1 MTEEEAVQIAEY
13 VAAACPAQKFGEYT
27 PDVWGEILAP
37 YDVVEARAAVIA
49 IARRQPFISPAE
61 IVTEIR
67 ERRAERIALANV
79 VYDGDPAE
87 TGAASAAN
95 IRALVRAAGDGLT
108 GPSSIRASLGAADR
122 PALPPGD
129 DHAPPRGRAAAVLA
143 AVGKTLPQVREGV
156 VNVRAVPCQ
165 TCSALPGVS
174 CTTRGRRRQDPHP
187 RRLDDA
193 RRAAAGLPPAAPDE
207 DLQRQAGIKAASAAA
222 LARQTDQ
229 DPEADAS

>member
-37 YDVVEARAAVIA
+37 YAVDEARAAVIA
-49 IARRQPFISPAE
+49 VARRQPFVSPAE

-87 TGAASAAN
+87 TGAESAAN
-95 IRALVRAAGDGLT
+95 LREIVRAAGDGLT

-122 PALPPGD
+122 PALPPGA
-129 DHAPPRGRAAAVLA
+129 DHAPPRGRAAAILA
-143 AVGKTLPQVREGV
+143 AVGKAPPRVREGV
-156 VNVRAVPCQ
+156 VNARGIPCQ
-165 TCSALPGVS
+165 SCGALAGTS
-174 CTTRGRRRQDPHP
+174 CTTRGRRRQDVHP
-187 RRLDDA
+187 SRLDDA
-193 RRAAAGLPPAAPDE
+193 RRAAAGLPPTDPTAELEA
-207 DLQRQAGIKAASAAA
+207 QARIQAASAAA
-222 LARQTDQ
+222 LARTTEQ
-229 DPEADAS
+229 DPEDETR